1 MYGNSTG
8 VLAQVKQIIAATNN
22 ALLDEEFKRNWVTA
36 KAETAK
42 IHFIGLK
49 FNLEASYSN

>member
-8 VLAQVKQIIAATNN
+8 VLAQVKQIIAAMNN

-36 KAETAK
+36 TAETAE

-49 FNLEASYSN
+49 FNLEACYSN